1 MCTCWISSWS
11 VSFWPA
17 DARRSCWELL
27 EEEWKVVGYVW
38 TKKTKTKVTKDS
50 VWQALTN
57 SHGFKMNPTVA
68 AWSVDDPYQ
77 SRPSFHAS
85 TLKIQAAEY
94 SAFLCWCSTPTTFHS
109 QADGKKKRTEII
121 NCAQQA
127 KTLCRNHEW
136 PSFLSARM
144 WNAEQKTCHSVCL
157 AMGQLRSAPTSFSHP
172 TLQAISLP
180 SLLFVLKIENTI
192 EFDYIHTV
200 HAKYCK
206 HFLFVCFIFFEAVRL
221 FFLLYSSCETLW
233 KNNFTSSKEQNWSQ
247 EWSPEAVF
255 RKQKRFGRGLFLSY
269 SDTILQRCFS
279 VTKTHPATLMQF
291 HYSLYFNFEYILHVN
306 L

>member
-144 WNAEQKTCHSVCL
+144 WNAEQKTCHSV
-157 AMGQLRSAPTSFSHP
+157 SASPWDSCALLPPASHIP
-172 TLQAISLP
+172 HYKPFP
-180 SLLFVLKIENTI
+180 SLLS
-192 EFDYIHTV
+192 
-200 HAKYCK
+200 
-206 HFLFVCFIFFEAVRL
+206 FL
-221 FFLLYSSCETLW
+221 Y
-233 KNNFTSSKEQNWSQ
+233 
-247 EWSPEAVF
+247 
-255 RKQKRFGRGLFLSY
+255 
-269 SDTILQRCFS
+269 
-279 VTKTHPATLMQF
+279 
-291 HYSLYFNFEYILHVN
+291 
-306 L
+306 